1 MDERQERQLR
11 GKAIRLS
18 WQGHRAGDIL
28 KKVSRSRA
36 WLSKWRK
43 RYQHFGWAGLRSH
56 SRRPHRPGRQYA
68 PRVRRL
74 VVRAYHD
81 LQKRKVGLH
90 GVQAVPG
97 ELRKRRVLRH
107 IPSLSTI
114 KRILRQAG
122 ILPRHRRTEK
132 DIYFPHP
139 TPTARYRIQAMDW
152 TERYLE
158 GGAKVYAF
166 HTIALDTRA
175 CTQTI
180 RPDKTTAT
188 VIAHARKV
196 WKTQGIPAALQ
207 MDNDAAFCGGYKAPR
222 TFGKFVRLCL
232 YVGIEPIFIP
242 FGEAA
247 RNGDVE
253 QVHPLWDKAIW
264 RRRHFRSVA
273 HVQRSTP
280 EFERWYMRQY
290 QPPKL
295 QGQTPQQAEQH
306 VERRRLT
313 EPQGRALPDDFPISA
328 GRVHF
333 IRQVSE
339 TGEVEILNETWH
351 VHKRLAGQYVWATI
365 WTHDHKLE
373 IYHRRSSECPAR
385 QVKTF
390 RYDIAEPVKPLD
402 PVFRHQARRR
412 KMFTML

>member
-1 MDERQERQLR
+1 MLLPQGGNMNERQERQLR
-11 GKAIRLS
+11 CKAIRLS
-18 WQGHRAGDIL
+18 LQGHRARDIL
-28 KKVSRSRA
+28 KKVSGS
-36 WLSKWRK
+36 WGWFSKWRK
-43 RYQHFGWAGLRSH
+43 RYQHFGWPGLRSH
-56 SRRPHRPGRQYA
+56 SRRPRRRGRQYS
-68 PRVRRL
+68 PRGRRL

-97 ELRKRRVLRH
+97 ELRKRRGLRH
-107 IPSLSTI
+107 LPSLSTI

-122 ILPRHRRTEK
+122 ILPHPRRPVK
-132 DIYFPHP
+132 DLYYPHP

-196 WKTQGIPAALQ
+196 WKTQGIPEALQ

-247 RNGDVE
+247 RN
-253 QVHPLWDKAIW
+253 
-264 RRRHFRSVA
+264 
-273 HVQRSTP
+273 
-280 EFERWYMRQY
+280 
-290 QPPKL
+290 
-295 QGQTPQQAEQH
+295 
-306 VERRRLT
+306 
-313 EPQGRALPDDFPISA
+313 
-328 GRVHF
+328 
-333 IRQVSE
+333 
-339 TGEVEILNETWH
+339 
-351 VHKRLAGQYVWATI
+351 
-365 WTHDHKLE
+365 
-373 IYHRRSSECPAR
+373 
-385 QVKTF
+385 
-390 RYDIAEPVKPLD
+390 
-402 PVFRHQARRR
+402 
-412 KMFTML
+412 